1 MSVYQEMYHLIF
13 NSVTDAIEL
22 LQKNDAE
29 AARKLLIHTQQKCEE
44 LFLDND

>member
-29 AARKLLIHTQQKCEE
+29 AARKLLIHAQQECEE